1 MSCKKAKPINP
12 TICFIYPPVDV
23 GNLWIPAG
31 SDLSRSTRLPTARII
46 TATRIDRSAAIIAC
60 GSLVSRVIDHVD
72 LNKEECGLRA
82 EATTTPLM
90 KARAFLAG
98 RPD

>member
-1 MSCKKAKPINP
+1 MLVTSG
-12 TICFIYPPVDV
+12 Y
-23 GNLWIPAG
+23 LPAVISLVLPG
-31 SDLSRSTRLPTARII
+31 SQQQELLLL
-46 TATRIDRSAAIIAC
+46 RIDRSAAIIAC